1 MRMFKRAAGIAMM
14 AGLIIGPVAATTAA
28 SASTSPAQVRLTG
41 GDTSVTTA
49 PGIAGALLG
58 HGIVP
63 IATLPG
69 TEGARVG
76 SGGVAVRFTFPVTG
90 GWLNAA
96 KLRGTIWHKGGI
108 LFVAPATGKQIKVS
122 NFVISVHQGVLT
134 AEVNG
139 NPKVRV
145 PLLRLSLAHAT
156 IPAGR
161 HYVRISG
168 IVLTL
173 TGAAASA
180 LGGVSM
186 PGRHRAPPAS
196 PAAQASRARRAGG
209 RPGTA
214 TM

>member
-1 MRMFKRAAGIAMM
+1 MRVFKRVAVIGVL
-14 AGLIIGPVAATTAA
+14 AGLVAGPVAGTTSASAA
-28 SASTSPAQVRLTG
+28 SLGIRAPHGAHQVRLTG

-49 PGIAGALLG
+49 PGIAAALLG

-69 TEGARVG
+69 TEGAQVG
-76 SGGVAVRFTFPVTG
+76 RGGVAVRFSFPVTG

-96 KLRGTIWHKGGI
+96 ELRGTIWHSGGI
-108 LFVAPATGKQIKVS
+108 LFADLPAGKQILVS
-122 NFVISVHQGVLT
+122 NFVISVHQGLLT

-145 PLLRLSLAHAT
+145 PLLRLNLAHAT
-156 IPAGR
+156 IRSGR

-168 IVLTL
+168 IALTL

-180 LGGVSM
+180 LDATFGTNLFKSGLEL
-186 PGRHRAPPAS
+186 
-196 PAAQASRARRAGG
+196 
-209 RPGTA
+209 GTA
-214 TM
+214 STLLRF

>member
-1 MRMFKRAAGIAMM
+1 MRVFKRVAVVAAL
-14 AGLIIGPVAATTAA
+14 AGLVIGPVAGATAA
-28 SASTSPAQVRLTG
+28 SASTGPAQVRLTG
-41 GDTSVTTA
+41 GTTSVTTA
-49 PGIAGALLG
+49 PGIAEALLG

-69 TEGARVG
+69 TEGAHISG
-76 SGGVAVRFTFPVTG
+76 SGVAVRFTFPVTG

-108 LFVAPATGKQIKVS
+108 LFLDPATGKKIQVS
-122 NFVISVHQGVLT
+122 AFIISVHQGVLT

-156 IPAGR
+156 IHAGR

-173 TGAAASA
+173 TKAAAGA
-180 LGGVSM
+180 LDSTFGTTLFT
-186 PGRHRAPPAS
+186 PGLKL
-196 PAAQASRARRAGG
+196 
-209 RPGTA
+209 GTA
-214 TM
+214 STLLRF

>member
-1 MRMFKRAAGIAMM
+1 MRVFKRVAVVAAL
-14 AGLIIGPVAATTAA
+14 AGLVIGPVAGATAA
-28 SASTSPAQVRLTG
+28 SASTGPAQVRLTG
-41 GDTSVTTA
+41 GTTSVTTA
-49 PGIAGALLG
+49 PGVAEALLG

-69 TEGARVG
+69 TEGARISG
-76 SGGVAVRFTFPVTG
+76 SGVAVRFTFPVTG

-108 LFVAPATGKQIKVS
+108 LFLDPATGKKIQVS
-122 NFVISVHQGVLT
+122 AFIISVHQGVLT

-156 IPAGR
+156 IHAGR

-173 TGAAASA
+173 TKAAAGA
-180 LGGVSM
+180 LDSTFGTTLFT
-186 PGRHRAPPAS
+186 PGLKL
-196 PAAQASRARRAGG
+196 
-209 RPGTA
+209 GTA
-214 TM
+214 STLLRF

>member
-1 MRMFKRAAGIAMM
+1 MRLFKRVMVIVMM
-14 AGLIIGPVAATTAA
+14 AALVSGPVAASA
-28 SASTSPAQVRLTG
+28 SASAAPRVPEGTHQVRLTG

-63 IATLPG
+63 IATPPG
-69 TEGARVG
+69 TEGARAG

-96 KLRGTIWHKGGI
+96 KLSGTICHSGGI
-108 LFVAPATGKQIKVS
+108 LFLARSSGKRIAVS
-122 NFVISVHQGVLT
+122 NFVISVHQGLLT

-139 NPKVRV
+139 DPKVRV
-145 PLLRLSLAHAT
+145 ALFRLSLTHAT
-156 IPAGR
+156 IHAGR
-161 HYVRISG
+161 HYVKISG

-180 LGGVSM
+180 LDDTFGTSLFT
-186 PGRHRAPPAS
+186 PGLEL
-196 PAAQASRARRAGG
+196 
-209 RPGTA
+209 GTA
-214 TM
+214 STLLRF

>member
-1 MRMFKRAAGIAMM
+1 MFKRAAVIATM
-14 AGLIIGPVAATTAA
+14 AGLVIGPVVAGTA
-28 SASTSPAQVRLTG
+28 SASAGTRAAQVRLTG

-156 IPAGR
+156 IHAGR

-173 TGAAASA
+173 TKAAASA
-180 LGGVSM
+180 LD
-186 PGRHRAPPAS
+186 ATF
-196 PAAQASRARRAGG
+196 
-209 RPGTA
+209 GTG
-214 TM
+214 TS

>member
-1 MRMFKRAAGIAMM
+1 MRVFKRVAVIGVL
-14 AGLIIGPVAATTAA
+14 AGLVIGPVALTTSA
-28 SASTSPAQVRLTG
+28 SAAPGGARAAQRAHQVRLTG

-49 PGIAGALLG
+49 PGIAAALLG

-63 IATLPG
+63 VAALPG
-69 TEGARVG
+69 TEGARIG
-76 SGGVAVRFTFPVTG
+76 GGGVVVRFTFPVTG

-96 KLRGTIWHKGGI
+96 KLTGTIWHKGGI
-108 LFVAPATGKQIKVS
+108 LFADVPAGKQILVS
-122 NFVISVHQGVLT
+122 DFVISVHQRVLT

-145 PLLRLSLAHAT
+145 PLLRLSLAHAR
-156 IPAGR
+156 IGSGR

-180 LGGVSM
+180 LDATFGTHLFK
-186 PGRHRAPPAS
+186 PGLEL
-196 PAAQASRARRAGG
+196 
-209 RPGTA
+209 GTA
-214 TM
+214 STLLRF

>member
-1 MRMFKRAAGIAMM
+1 MRMFKRVAVIGVL
-14 AGLIIGPVAATTAA
+14 AGLVAGPVAASAPA
-28 SASTSPAQVRLTG
+28 SATPLQTRAPQGTHQVRLTG

-49 PGIAGALLG
+49 PGIAAALLG

-69 TEGARVG
+69 TQGARIG
-76 SGGVAVRFTFPVTG
+76 GGGVAVRFTFPVTG

-108 LFVAPATGKQIKVS
+108 LFADLPAGKQILVS
-122 NFVISVHQGVLT
+122 DFVISVHQRVLT

-145 PLLRLSLAHAT
+145 PLLRLSLAHAR
-156 IPAGR
+156 IGSGR

-180 LGGVSM
+180 LDATFGTHLFK
-186 PGRHRAPPAS
+186 PGLEL
-196 PAAQASRARRAGG
+196 
-209 RPGTA
+209 GTA
-214 TM
+214 STLLRF

>member
-1 MRMFKRAAGIAMM
+1 MRVFKRVAVVAAL
-14 AGLIIGPVAATTAA
+14 AGLVIGPVAGTTAA
-28 SASTSPAQVRLTG
+28 SASTGPARVWLTG
-41 GDTSVTTA
+41 GTTSVTTA
-49 PGIAGALLG
+49 PGIAEALLG

-69 TEGARVG
+69 TAGAQISG
-76 SGGVAVRFTFPVTG
+76 SGVAVRFTFPVTG

-96 KLRGTIWHKGGI
+96 KLRGTIRHKGGI
-108 LFVAPATGKQIKVS
+108 LFLDPATGKKIQVS
-122 NFVISVHQGVLT
+122 AFIISVHQGVLT

-156 IPAGR
+156 IHAGR

-173 TGAAASA
+173 TRAAASA
-180 LGGVSM
+180 LDGTFGTTLFT
-186 PGRHRAPPAS
+186 PGLEF
-196 PAAQASRARRAGG
+196 
-209 RPGTA
+209 GTA
-214 TM
+214 STLLRF